1 MSPVNPYFH
10 TIDDVKVGMEMLK
23 SFNIKQTIAFGFLC
37 LIVVGCSSYTPYRYS
52 FSLIEPQN
60 ETLHNDVVGQAM
72 SFEDSDVEFRFVP
85 SSENIHVV
93 IKNKSDHE
101 IKLVR
106 KNAEYIDYSGESH
119 RVHYGYD
126 YVQEVIDFAETND
139 MFVPS
144 LRIDPDSEITGY
156 VWINNWP
163 NFHLGQGPGNDPI
176 STPNIHNRMEPF
188 FPRYSFEGSVKD
200 LKSSTF
206 NLILPIDFGEYVRDY
221 TFTFKID
228 DVL

>member
-1 MSPVNPYFH
+1 MF
-10 TIDDVKVGMEMLK
+10 K
-23 SFNIKQTIAFGFLC
+23 SFNIKQIIAFGFLC